1 MNIHNICFYGELTIN
16 CPSLIVKCPPYLS
29 TGEMLDRCNNQ
40 QSRDLQHQ
48 AIKVLKTETA
58 TSVKVK
64 LVIDNVENVAKM
76 RKKLKI
82 GGRFIQHLI
91 SECLFRLCVAPG
103 FVVDCRKIR
112 YAKLI
117 GVTAIGVLEVQ
128 CDAYP
133 GAVDAYIVDKKT
145 VVEINSVQS
154 KEWFD
159 QRNRNNGCKIGGLD
173 SVVNMLTDLIRLP
186 LNHRNQFRSLGV
198 DPPRGILLQ
207 GPPGCGKT
215 SLVQYVSEFCEAF
228 LICVNG
234 PEIYGPHPGETES
247 NLRNIFNKAVL
258 MSEEGPC
265 ILFIDEIDSICPRKV
280 GSGSVQEA
288 RVTGQFLTLL
298 DGLSTD
304 SDVIVI
310 AATNRPGALDP
321 AVRRPG
327 RLDREVD
334 LP

>member
-1 MNIHNICFYGELTIN
+1 M
-16 CPSLIVKCPPYLS
+16 
-29 TGEMLDRCNNQ
+29 
-40 QSRDLQHQ
+40 
-48 AIKVLKTETA
+48 
-58 TSVKVK
+58 
-64 LVIDNVENVAKM
+64 IDKVENIAKIK
-76 RKKLKI
+76 KKLKN
-82 GGRFIQHLI
+82 GRGHIQHLI

-103 FVVDCRKIR
+103 FVVHFTKIR
-112 YAKLI
+112 FAKLI
-117 GVTAIGVLEVQ
+117 GVTAVVVTQLH
-128 CDAYP
+128 CDTYP
-133 GAVDAYIVDKKT
+133 DKIEASYPDTVDAPYIDTADASYQDMVDAYIIDKET
-145 VVEINSVQS
+145 VVEIESVQS
-154 KEWFD
+154 KEWVD
-159 QRNRNNGCKIGGLD
+159 QRTRTNSCKIGGLD
-173 SVVNMLTDLIRLP
+173 SVVNMLIDLIKLP
-186 LNHRNQFRSLGV
+186 LKHRNQFRSLGV

-215 SLVQYVSEFCEAF
+215 SIVRYVSNICEAF

-265 ILFIDEIDSICPRKV
+265 ILFIDEIDSVCPRKG
-280 GSGSVQEA
+280 GSGGVQEA

-298 DGLSTD
+298 DGLNND

-327 RLDREVD
+327 RLDREVK
-334 LP
+334 L